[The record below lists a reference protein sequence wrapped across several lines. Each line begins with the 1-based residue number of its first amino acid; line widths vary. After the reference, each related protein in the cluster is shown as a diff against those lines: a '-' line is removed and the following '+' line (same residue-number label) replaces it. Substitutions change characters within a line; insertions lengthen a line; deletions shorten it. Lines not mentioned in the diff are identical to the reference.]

1 MTISSKH
8 VTIVI
13 PVFGKRI
20 TSMISL
26 DKIMTRDVVTARIS
40 TDIYDAVRMMAD
52 GNITG
57 LPVVDE
63 DERLVGVVTEKDV
76 MRYLL
81 NTENI
86 EGTVQDCMT
95 TDVISLNLN
104 DNKLLDVIKI
114 LVEKKFRRV
123 PIECEGKLKGIIS
136 RRDVILYI
144 FSCALKDRGVINST
158 VGGKVFA

>member
-1 MTISSKH
+1 
-8 VTIVI
+8 
-13 PVFGKRI
+13 
-20 TSMISL
+20 MISIE
-26 DKIMTRDVVTARIS
+26 KIMTRDVVTAM
-40 TDIYDAVRMMAD
+40 TTTNLYDAVRMMAD

-63 DERLVGVVTEKDV
+63 DEKLVGVVTEKDVMRYLLNTENIEKDV

-104 DNKLLDVIKI
+104 DNKLLDVIKV

-136 RRDVILYI
+136 RRDIILYI
-144 FSCALKDRGVINST
+144 YSCELKDRGVINSS

>member
-1 MTISSKH
+1 
-8 VTIVI
+8 
-13 PVFGKRI
+13 
-20 TSMISL
+20 MINL
-26 DKIMTRDVVTARIS
+26 EKIMTRDVVTARI
-40 TDIYDAVRMMAD
+40 TTNMYDAVRMMSD

-63 DERLVGVVTEKDV
+63 DEKLVGVVTEKDV

-95 TDVISLNLN
+95 AEVISLNMN
-104 DNKLLDVIKI
+104 DNNLLDAIKI

-123 PIECEGKLKGIIS
+123 PIESEGKLEGIIS

-144 FSCALKDRGVINST
+144 FSCELKDRGVIQAT